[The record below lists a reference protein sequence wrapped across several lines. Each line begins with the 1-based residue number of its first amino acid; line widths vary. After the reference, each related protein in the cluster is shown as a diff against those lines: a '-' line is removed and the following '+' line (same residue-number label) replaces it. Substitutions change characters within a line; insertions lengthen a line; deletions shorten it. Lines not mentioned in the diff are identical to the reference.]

1 MKMNKFK
8 YYIEMAQGKLK
19 QKNLETIE
27 INAII
32 NNNQEPW
39 ELYKN
44 KEFLELEGDNGNKFN
59 QLLKELV
66 NKLSEIK
73 NNIAEDNPKNI
84 NKIEKFKSKLEM
96 YMKKFINEF
105 VILYNYAAE
114 NGNKKE
120 EPVET
125 LKIIALVPINIGKAI
140 ITIDH
145 LNNFEITI
153 EKK

>member
-8 YYIEMAQGKLK
+8 YYIEMAQGKRK

-27 INAII
+27 IIAII
-32 NNNQEPW
+32 NDQEPW

-44 KEFLELEGDNGNKFN
+44 KKFLELEGDNGNKFN
-59 QLLKELV
+59 QLLENLV

-73 NNIAEDNPKNI
+73 NNIAEDNE
-84 NKIEKFKSKLEM
+84 KIKKFKSKLEM
-96 YMKKFINEF
+96 HMKEFIDEF
-105 VILYNYAAE
+105 VTLYNYAAK

-120 EPVET
+120 KLVKT
-125 LKIIALVPINIGKAI
+125 LKIEAIVPINTGKI
-140 ITIDH
+140 KITMNRSD
-145 LNNFEITI
+145 LKLTI